1 MAALVN
7 HMEATMPATR
17 RILFGLVALS
27 TFAASAL
34 ADEVT
39 LPAER
44 NQGSVTYISGGIG
57 KDESDA
63 MKQAASRY
71 SLAIEMAS
79 PASPRAQYVAD
90 VKIDIRDQ
98 RGATVLSTISD
109 GPMLLANLPP
119 GRYTVTAAKGG
130 TSQQRSIVVGSGT
143 RPRVMFSFPE
153 PN

>member
-1 MAALVN
+1 
-7 HMEATMPATR
+7 MEAVMPATR
-17 RILFGLVALS
+17 RFLLGLVVISL
-27 TFAASAL
+27 AAATH
-34 ADEVT
+34 ADEGT

-44 NQGSVTYISGGIG
+44 SQGSVTYVSGGIG

-79 PASPRAQYVAD
+79 PAGPRAEYVAD

-98 RGATVLSTISD
+98 RGATVLNTVSD
-109 GPMLLANLPP
+109 GPILLANLPP
-119 GRYTVTAAKGG
+119 GRYTVSATKNGA
-130 TSQQRSIVVGSGT
+130 SQRRDIVVGSGA

-153 PN
+153 

>member
-1 MAALVN
+1 
-7 HMEATMPATR
+7 MPATR
-17 RILFGLVALS
+17 RFLLGLVVLS
-27 TFAASAL
+27 AFAAAAL
-34 ADEVT
+34 ADEGT
-39 LPAER
+39 LPPQR
-44 NQGSVTYISGGIG
+44 SQGSVTYVSGGIG

-79 PASPRAQYVAD
+79 PAGPRAEYVAD

-98 RGATVLSTISD
+98 RGTTVLNTISD
-109 GPMLLANLPP
+109 GPILLANLPP
-119 GRYTVTAAKGG
+119 GRYTVNATKNGA
-130 TSQQRSIVVGSGT
+130 SQQRDIVIGSGA

>member
-1 MAALVN
+1 
-7 HMEATMPATR
+7 MEATMTATR
-17 RILFGLVALS
+17 QSLLGLVFLS
-27 TFAASAL
+27 AFAAAAL
-34 ADEVT
+34 AAEDA
-39 LPAER
+39 LPPER
-44 NQGSVTYISGGIG
+44 SQGSVTYVSGGIG

-79 PASPRAQYVAD
+79 PASPRAEYVAD

-109 GPMLLANLPP
+109 GPILLANLPP
-119 GRYTVTAAKGG
+119 GRYTVNATKNGA
-130 TSQQRSIVVGSGT
+130 SQQRDIVVGSGA
-143 RPRVMFSFPE
+143 RPRVMFSFSE

>member
-1 MAALVN
+1 
-7 HMEATMPATR
+7 MPATR
-17 RILFGLVALS
+17 WCLLGLVVLS
-27 TFAASAL
+27 AFAASAL
-34 ADEVT
+34 ADEGT
-39 LPAER
+39 LPPER
-44 NQGSVTYISGGIG
+44 SQGSVTYVSGGIG

-98 RGATVLSTISD
+98 RGATVLSTVSD
-109 GPMLLANLPP
+109 GPILLANLPP
-119 GRYTVTAAKGG
+119 GRYTVTATKNGA
-130 TSQQRSIVVGSGT
+130 SQQRDIVVGSGA

>member
-7 HMEATMPATR
+7 RMEPTMPATR

-27 TFAASAL
+27 AFAASAL

-39 LPAER
+39 LPPER
-44 NQGSVTYISGGIG
+44 SQGSVTYVSGGIG

-119 GRYTVTAAKGG
+119 GRYTVTAAKSG
-130 TSQQRSIVVGSGT
+130 TSQQRSIVVGSGA

-153 PN
+153 

>member
-1 MAALVN
+1 
-7 HMEATMPATR
+7 MEAVMPATR
-17 RILFGLVALS
+17 RFLLGVVVIS
-27 TFAASAL
+27 FAAAAH
-34 ADEVT
+34 ADEGT

-44 NQGSVTYISGGIG
+44 SQGSVTYLSGGIG

-79 PASPRAQYVAD
+79 PAGPRAEYVAD

-98 RGATVLSTISD
+98 RGATVLNTISD
-109 GPMLLANLPP
+109 GPILLANLPP
-119 GRYTVTAAKGG
+119 GRYTVNATKNG
-130 TSQQRSIVVGSGT
+130 TSQHRDIVVGSGA

-153 PN
+153 

>member
-1 MAALVN
+1 M
-7 HMEATMPATR
+7 MRATR
-17 RILFGLVALS
+17 WFLLYSVVISA
-27 TFAASAL
+27 FATAAH
-34 ADEVT
+34 ADEGS
-39 LPAER
+39 LPPER
-44 NQGSVTYISGGIG
+44 SQGSVTYVSGGIG

-109 GPMLLANLPP
+109 GPILLANLPP
-119 GRYTVTAAKGG
+119 GRYTVNAARNGA
-130 TSQQRSIVVGSGT
+130 SQQRNIVVGSRGPV
-143 RPRVMFSFPE
+143 RAMFSFPE
-153 PN
+153 

>member
-1 MAALVN
+1 
-7 HMEATMPATR
+7 MPATR

-27 TFAASAL
+27 AFAASAL

-39 LPAER
+39 LPPER
-44 NQGSVTYISGGIG
+44 SQGSVTYVSGGIG

-71 SLAIEMAS
+71 SLAIEMAA

-98 RGATVLSTISD
+98 RGATVLSTMSD

-119 GRYTVTAAKGG
+119 GRYTVTAAKSG
-130 TSQQRSIVVGSGT
+130 TSQQRSIVIGSGA
-143 RPRVMFSFPE
+143 RPRVMFSFAE
-153 PN
+153 